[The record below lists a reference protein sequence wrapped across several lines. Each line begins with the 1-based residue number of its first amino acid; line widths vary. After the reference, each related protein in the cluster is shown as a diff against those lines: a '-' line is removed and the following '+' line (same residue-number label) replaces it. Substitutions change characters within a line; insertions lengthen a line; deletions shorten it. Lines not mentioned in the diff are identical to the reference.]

1 MGGEFELNI
10 QRGYQDTSPYPVA
23 AEADL
28 VVGGKVVQTVSIDVS
43 LFSDFDTQASQDG
56 AAQFMSGASLYE
68 SFETDSY
75 EISGPDEVE
84 IVARVTES
92 TGNVIT
98 ASHHF

>member
-1 MGGEFELNI
+1 
-10 QRGYQDTSPYPVA
+10 
-23 AEADL
+23 
-28 VVGGKVVQTVSIDVS
+28 
-43 LFSDFDTQASQDG
+43 
-56 AAQFMSGASLYE
+56 MSGASLYE